1 MEHKRIRM
9 AAVIALACLA
19 TMFSGAPG
27 ASEYIKGRLQFYP
40 QISGSIQAL
49 VNVYEKGDAQPRWTI
64 TVNSSTPYEFLRK
77 LPVDHVAAPLE
88 LSISVLSPGE
98 YVTIIPRYR
107 RAANSN
113 FNQVIPLRKR
123 ADAYLSLM
131 QTAPASEDVQSAQ
144 QQFDY
149 LTSHVAETPAQ
160 QLEAFRAYA
169 KWAGS
174 NFGTKKQLAIFDE
187 AYNRDVL
194 AGVGEKKKAVYWQ
207 ERLDSFLRTVKFNS
221 LKMPVDEFGEIVFK
235 DAALL
240 KSWNDLYAQYKEQ
253 YPGTTPDTAAQDP
266 KALSQ
271 QLSTLRQN
279 LHRQ

>member
-1 MEHKRIRM
+1 MEQKRMRV

-19 TMFSGAPG
+19 ATSSSASG

-77 LPVDHVAAPLE
+77 LPADHVAAPLE
-88 LSISVLSPGE
+88 LSISVLSPVE

-187 AYNRDVL
+187 VYNKDVL

-235 DAALL
+235 DATLL
-240 KSWNDLYAQYKEQ
+240 KSWNDLFAQYKEQ
-253 YPGTTPDTAAQDP
+253 YPGTPDIAAQDP

-271 QLSTLRQN
+271 QLNTLRQN

>member
-1 MEHKRIRM
+1 MRL

-19 TMFSGAPG
+19 TTSSGASG
-27 ASEYIKGRLQFYP
+27 ASEYIRGRLQFYP

-49 VNVYEKGDAQPRWTI
+49 VNVYEEGDAQPKWTI

-77 LPVDHVAAPLE
+77 LPADRVAAPLE

-98 YVTIIPRYR
+98 YVAIIPRYR
-107 RAANSN
+107 RAANVN
-113 FNQVIPLRKR
+113 FNQVIPLRRR

-131 QTAPASEDVQSAQ
+131 QTAPASGDVQSAQ
-144 QQFDY
+144 QQFEY

-169 KWAGS
+169 RWTGN
-174 NFGTKKQLAIFDE
+174 NFGTQKQLAIFNE
-187 AYNRDVL
+187 AYNKDVL
-194 AGVGEKKKAVYWQ
+194 AGVGEKKKTVYWQ
-207 ERLDSFLRTVKFNS
+207 ERLDSFLRTVNFNS

-240 KSWNDLYAQYKEQ
+240 KTWNELFAQYKKQ
-253 YPGTTPDTAAQDP
+253 YPETPDIAAQDP

-271 QLSTLRQN
+271 QLNALRQN